1 MEITGTITKVLPER
15 KGAGQHGEWRVASYV
30 LVTGGLR
37 PSYFVFDVFDGMDG
51 RINRLGIE
59 AGKEMTIYFDIDAH
73 EYQGKWFNTI
83 RAYDAR
89 EVKK

>member
-1 MEITGTITKVLPER
+1 M
-15 KGAGQHGEWRVASYV
+15 ASYV

-89 EVKK
+89 SEEGGLTYGDDERTAIRQPA